1 MIWLQAVLT
10 LPSLYQQV
18 LSYHPLARSI
28 ALGPPIAR
36 AEARATAGVWD
47 PTLSLSSTEKRF
59 KNQLYYNLLQ
69 GELKV
74 PIWNGLDFKG
84 LYEQTG
90 GFSLNPEDI
99 TPSAGLVGV
108 GFSVPLLGEGLLL
121 DYRRAVIQ
129 KARLY
134 AQMAEQEQQLAW
146 AELLLEVARDY
157 WAWFAAY
164 HKARLYEEQVRIANA
179 RLNFLRK
186 ALDQGEATRADTL
199 EALVELQLRQQQ
211 LTQSRAE
218 LLQKGLAVQRHLWQ
232 EPVPSPADFV
242 AGYRPDSLIP
252 YVPREIWDSLIVRH
266 PKLQLYALKRQV
278 ADIERRRAL
287 EQLRPRLQAEYLWL
301 AERGKSSSPFS
312 LDWRSNYKFGIT
324 FAMPLYLRQA
334 RGNLLAARLHIRQI
348 EAEQLYE
355 ARSLYNKAMGQIGL
369 IDSLWG
375 QISLQRQLS
384 ENLAQLVQL
393 ELIRY
398 RNGESDLFVV
408 NRREREAFSA
418 LLQVYELYA
427 RYGIEV
433 AQLQAL
439 LVWNQ

>member
-28 ALGPPIAR
+28 ALGPPIAQ
-36 AEARATAGVWD
+36 AQARAAAGVWD
-47 PTLSLSSTEKRF
+47 PTLSLNSTEKRF

-69 GELKV
+69 AELKV
-74 PIWNGLDFKG
+74 PIWNGIDFKG

-90 GFSLNPEDI
+90 GFTLNPEDI

-121 DYRRAVIQ
+121 DYRRATIQ

-164 HKARLYEEQVRIANA
+164 HKARLYEEQVRIASA
-179 RLNFLRK
+179 RLYFLRK
-186 ALDQGEATRADTL
+186 ALAQGEATRADTL

-218 LLQKGLAVQRHLWQ
+218 LLQKALAVQRHLWQ
-232 EPVPSPADFV
+232 EPVPSTAEFV
-242 AGYRPDSLIP
+242 AEYRPDSLIP
-252 YVPREIWDSLIVRH
+252 YVPREIWDSLIARH

-301 AERGKSSSPFS
+301 AQGGKWSSLLSPN
-312 LDWRSNYKFGIT
+312 WRSDYKFGIT

-334 RGNLLAARLHIRQI
+334 RGNLLAARLQIRQI
-348 EAEQLYE
+348 ETEQLYE
-355 ARSLYNKAMGQIGL
+355 ARSLYNKAIGQIAL

-375 QISLQRQLS
+375 QIGLQRQLS

-418 LLQVYELYA
+418 FLQVYELYA

-439 LVWNQ
+439 LVWNP

>member
-1 MIWLQAVLT
+1 MTWLQAVLT

-28 ALGPPIAR
+28 ALGPAIAQ
-36 AEARATAGVWD
+36 AEAQAAAGIWD
-47 PTLSLSSTEKRF
+47 PTLSINITEKRF
-59 KNQLYYNLLQ
+59 KNQLYYNLLA

-74 PIWNGLDFKG
+74 PVWNGIDFKG

-90 GFSLNPEDI
+90 GFTLNPEDI
-99 TPSAGLVGV
+99 TPSSGLVGF

-129 KARLY
+129 KVRIYARV
-134 AQMAEQEQQLAW
+134 AEQEQRLAW
-146 AELLLEVARDY
+146 AGLLLEIAQDY

-164 HKARLYEEQVRIANA
+164 HKARLYEEQVRIAKA
-179 RLNFLRK
+179 RLIFLRQ
-186 ALDQGEATRADTL
+186 ALAQGEATRADTL
-199 EALVELQLRQQQ
+199 EALVEFQLRQQQ

-218 LLQKGLAVQRHLWQ
+218 LLQKALAVQRHIWQ
-232 EPVPSPADFV
+232 EPVPSPQTFV
-242 AGYRPDSLIP
+242 VEYRPDSTIP
-252 YVPREIWDSLIVRH
+252 YVPRGVWDSLIVRH
-266 PKLQLYALKRQV
+266 PKIQMYALKRQV
-278 ADIERRRAL
+278 ADLERRRAL

-301 AERGKSSSPFS
+301 QQGLKWHNPLSR
-312 LDWRSNYKFGIT
+312 DWRSDYKFGIT

-334 RGNLLAARLHIRQI
+334 RGNLLAARLEIRQI
-348 EAEQLYE
+348 EMEQAYE
-355 ARSLYNKAMGQIGL
+355 ARTLYNKAMGQIGL
-369 IDSLWG
+369 LDSLWG
-375 QISLQRQLS
+375 QVNLQRQLS
-384 ENLAQLVQL
+384 EHLAQLVQL

-427 RYGIEV
+427 RYGVEV
-433 AQLQAL
+433 AQLRAL
-439 LVWNQ
+439 LVWNE